1 MTWPFS
7 FLDLSEA
14 LDDDADP
21 TQSAISAVA
30 SLAAAWP
37 QLHQG
42 QILSPKMAENGD
54 RWTDESYNL
63 DLQSISTSSKL
74 HVSSFSWSRL

>member
-1 MTWPFS
+1 MCF
-7 FLDLSEA
+7 FCFVLFKKINNLVYVFGLDLSEA

-42 QILSPKMAENGD
+42 E
-54 RWTDESYNL
+54 
-63 DLQSISTSSKL
+63 
-74 HVSSFSWSRL
+74 

>member
-1 MTWPFS
+1 MYVFG
-7 FLDLSEA
+7 LDLSEA

-42 QILSPKMAENGD
+42 E
-54 RWTDESYNL
+54 
-63 DLQSISTSSKL
+63 
-74 HVSSFSWSRL
+74 